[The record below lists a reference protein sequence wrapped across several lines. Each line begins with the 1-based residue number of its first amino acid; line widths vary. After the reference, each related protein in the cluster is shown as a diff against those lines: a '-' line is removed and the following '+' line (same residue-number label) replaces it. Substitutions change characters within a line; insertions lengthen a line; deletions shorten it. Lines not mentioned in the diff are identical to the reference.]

1 MAGRTPLTT
10 AEKERIYQ
18 AKVAGRSIP
27 AIAADLH
34 CAPATVRKCWRVAR
48 DHGRTRLHQ
57 ARRGRGATGILSR
70 FAPQVTLRALT
81 LKRDHR
87 RWGPNRV
94 LVDLRHD
101 PTLIGLALPCRS
113 RLAALFKAECPE
125 VLATRRHRP
134 PPKAPP
140 DRPSAVHE
148 CWQLDMQES
157 IPLAD
162 DRVAEICTIRDPLGA
177 AILASQ
183 AFDVTNRQPGRKLTW
198 QEVRMVIRTA
208 CRRWATLPDAIQTD
222 NEVCLGGQPTDR
234 LPSHLT
240 LWLIGLGVKHHFIRP
255 ATPTDQAQVEWTHR
269 TLDNFAGF
277 LDERLDLATL
287 QQRLDLER
295 EQHNVWFPSR
305 ASDCHGRPPL
315 RAHPELL
322 QPRRPYRPECE
333 RQLFDIERVYVYLA
347 TIRLERK
354 VSSTGQIQLSGRS
367 RSVGRAYAGQAVWV
381 GCDPHAHQWVVSS
394 TAGAELARLSIDEVT
409 VSALTG
415 LPDEPAPMVIPIQL
429 TLPCFV
435 A

>member
-18 AKVAGRSIP
+18 AKVAGCSIP

-34 CAPATVRKCWRVAR
+34 CAPATVRKWWRVAR

-81 LKRDHR
+81 LKRDHC

-125 VLATRRHRP
+125 LLATRRHRP

-162 DRVAEICTIRDPLGA
+162 DRVAAICTIRDPLGA

-183 AFDVTNRQPGRKLTW
+183 AIDVTNRQRGRKLTW

-208 CRRWATLPDAIQTD
+208 CTRWATLPDAIQTD

-240 LWLIGLGVKHHFIRP
+240 LWLIGLGVIHHFIRP
-255 ATPTDQAQVEWTHR
+255 ATPTDQAQVERTHR

-295 EQHNVWFPSR
+295 EQHNQWFPSR
-305 ASDCHGRPPL
+305 ASDCGGRPPL
-315 RAHPELL
+315 LAHPELL
-322 QPRRPYRPECE
+322 HPRRPYRPEWE
-333 RQLFDIERVYVYLA
+333 QQMFDQQRVYDYLA
-347 TIRLERK
+347 TIGLERK
-354 VSSTGQIQLSGRS
+354 VSQVGQIQVGGRS
-367 RSVGRAYAGQAVWV
+367 LGVGRAYAGQTVRIR
-381 GCDPHAHQWVVSS
+381 CDPAARHWVVDDRE
-394 TAGAELARLSIDEVT
+394 GKLVT
-409 VSALTG
+409 QLPVRGVDITSLTG
-415 LPDEPAPMVIPIQL
+415 LSDEPAVAEQPIQL
-429 TLPCFV
+429 TLPC
-435 A
+435 